1 MSSSGSYKGFSASLK
16 VDFSRFQESMSSGS
30 RFGENK
36 VTYQLGSEAH
46 PEPIALKLVP
56 LTEPVNRLYFQ
67 AKGIGCPLKTLSP
80 NHGVVP
86 TGKPGKQ
93 GQPGPTTTTTTTT
106 LYFPLLEYYFH
117 IIEYKNN

>member
-46 PEPIALKLVP
+46 PEPITLKLVP

-67 AKGIGCPLKTLSP
+67 AKGIGCPLKSLSP

-93 GQPGPTTTTTTTT
+93 GQPGPKGHQT
-106 LYFPLLEYYFH
+106 PPGSPG
-117 IIEYKNN
+117 